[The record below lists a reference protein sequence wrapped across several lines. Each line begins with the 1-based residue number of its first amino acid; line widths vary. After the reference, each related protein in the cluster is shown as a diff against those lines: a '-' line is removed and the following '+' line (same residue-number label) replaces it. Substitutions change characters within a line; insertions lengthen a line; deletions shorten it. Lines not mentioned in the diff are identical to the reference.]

1 LNILYLNF
9 GFVST
14 FGFRASDLCFY
25 EFSMS
30 LIGLQDVSISFGDPP
45 LLDKIN
51 LQIQPGERVCL
62 IGRNGSGKTTLMKII
77 NGDMEPD
84 SGAVACQQ
92 GVTTALLAQEVPE
105 GIKGTVFDVVL
116 SGLGKK
122 GELPA
127 EYHRLSTKLAEE
139 SSNAVMKRLDQV
151 QKILDATDGW
161 EVHRQAET
169 IITRMRLNPEAEF
182 QLLSA
187 GLKRRVLLARSLV
200 RKPGILLLDEPTNHL
215 DIDAITRLEE
225 FLMRYEGTLLFVTHD
240 RMLVKRL
247 ATRIIELDRGK
258 LSNWN
263 CSYEIYLE
271 RKEAALE
278 AEREQWVVFDKKL
291 AKEEDWI
298 RQGVKARLKRD
309 QGRLAA
315 LLKMREER
323 RIRREQQGTARMY
336 LQEARRSGKLV
347 IDAEEASFSYDDTP
361 VIRDFTTLIM
371 RRDRVGIIGPNGCG
385 KTTLLRLLL
394 GELTP
399 QPGNLRHGTNLEI
412 VYFDQLRGQLDEDK
426 SVLDNVADGSDRVVL
441 NGKTRHVIGYLQD
454 FLFAPERS
462 RSPVKVLSGGER
474 NRLLLA
480 KLFARPSNLLVM
492 DEPTNDLDIETLELL
507 EELLMNYPGTLL
519 LVSHDR
525 TFLNNVVTS
534 TLVFEG
540 GGKVT
545 EYIGG
550 YDDWLVQKPQPSP
563 LISASGQK
571 EKKKKDRK
579 LRPAT
584 PVRPR
589 KLTNKEKEELEK
601 LPRRIEALEEEQERL
616 YQRMAE
622 PAFYQQEGDKVVRAN
637 QRLEELKQV
646 LAAAYQR
653 WEELEEL
660 QAKNLSHK

>member
-1 LNILYLNF
+1 LKKPPPPEPPRKNF
-9 GFVST
+9 
-14 FGFRASDLCFY
+14 L
-25 EFSMS
+25 FSKCNMS
-30 LIGLQDVSISFGDPP
+30 LIGLQDVSISFGDSP
-45 LLDKIN
+45 LLDGIN
-51 LQIQPGERVCL
+51 LQIQPGEKVCL
-62 IGRNGSGKTTLMKII
+62 LGRNGSGKTTLMKII
-77 NGDMEPD
+77 DGDMEPD
-84 SGAVACQQ
+84 SGTVARQQ
-92 GVTTALLAQEVPE
+92 GLTTALLPQEVPQ
-105 GIKGTVFDVVL
+105 GIKGTVFEVVH

-122 GELPA
+122 GEL
-127 EYHRLSTKLAEE
+127 SAEE
-139 SSNAVMKRLDQV
+139 E
-151 QKILDATDGW
+151 W

-169 IITRMRLNPEAEF
+169 IITRMRLNPGAEF
-182 QLLSA
+182 QQLSA
-187 GLKRRVLLARSLV
+187 GLKRRVLLARALV
-200 RKPGILLLDEPTNHL
+200 SKPGILQLDEPTNHL
-215 DIDAITRLEE
+215 DIDAINWLEE

-263 CSYEIYLE
+263 CSYDIYLE

-278 AEREQWVVFDKKL
+278 AERKQWVVFDKKL

-309 QGRLAA
+309 QGRVAA

-323 RIRREQQGTARMY
+323 RIRREQQSTARMY
-336 LQEARRSGKLV
+336 LQEARRSGKLI
-347 IDAEEASFSYDDTP
+347 IDAEDVSFSYNDKP

-394 GELTP
+394 GEITP
-399 QPGNLRHGTNLEI
+399 RQGNLRQGTNLEI
-412 VYFDQLRGQLDEDK
+412 VYFDQLRGQLDEEK
-426 SVLDNVADGSDRVVL
+426 TVIDNVADGNDRVVL
-441 NGKTRHVIGYLQD
+441 NGKTRHIIGYLQD
-454 FLFAPERS
+454 FLFPPERS

-540 GGKVT
+540 EGKVT

-550 YDDWLVQKPQPSP
+550 YDDWLMQRPRESAD
-563 LISASGQK
+563 ISVPGQK
-571 EKKKKDRK
+571 DKKKEDKK
-579 LRPAT
+579 LRPT
-584 PVRPR
+584 NLVRPR
-589 KLTNKEKEELEK
+589 KLTNKENEELKILPQRIEELET
-601 LPRRIEALEEEQERL
+601 EQQEL
-616 YQRMAE
+616 YQRIAD
-622 PAFYQQEGDKVVRAN
+622 PGFYKQEGEKIVQAN
-637 QRLEELKQV
+637 QRLEKLKQE

-653 WEELEEL
+653 WEELEDL
-660 QAKNLSHK
+660 QAKYLNYK